1 MESKV
6 CFAIKKDKNTGR
18 MQDEIR
24 LLKKI
29 LEFLFNEREKV
40 LNTFKRNI
48 FPMKVMD
55 NNAIEKR
62 SPTTSK
68 IPIRKQTLGTRIK
81 ILTPKKILHG
91 FPITLVQVKIGNTS
105 ENLLNRV

>member
-48 FPMKVMD
+48 FSMKVMD
-55 NNAIEKR
+55 NNASEKK
-62 SPTTSK
+62 SPTSSK
-68 IPIRKQTLGTRIK
+68 VPIRKQAQGTRIK
-81 ILTPKKILHG
+81 ILSPKKMLQG
-91 FPITLVQVKIGNTS
+91 FPIKLA
-105 ENLLNRV
+105 

>member
-48 FPMKVMD
+48 FLMKVMD
-55 NNAIEKR
+55 NNASE
-62 SPTTSK
+62 
-68 IPIRKQTLGTRIK
+68 
-81 ILTPKKILHG
+81 KKITNP
-91 FPITLVQVKIGNTS
+91 FKSTNMKTS
-105 ENLLNRV
+105 TRNKN

>member
-48 FPMKVMD
+48 FLMKVMD
-55 NNAIEKR
+55 NNASE
-62 SPTTSK
+62 
-68 IPIRKQTLGTRIK
+68 
-81 ILTPKKILHG
+81 KKITNP
-91 FPITLVQVKIGNTS
+91 FKSTNTKTS
-105 ENLLNRV
+105 TRNKN

>member
-1 MESKV
+1 
-6 CFAIKKDKNTGR
+6 

-29 LEFLFNEREKV
+29 LGFLFNERKKV

-55 NNAIEKR
+55 SNASEKI
-62 SPTTSK
+62 SPTLSK
-68 IPIRKQTLGTRIK
+68 IPIKNKHKEQELK
-81 ILTPKKILHG
+81 Y
-91 FPITLVQVKIGNTS
+91 
-105 ENLLNRV
+105 